1 MKYRLMKQG
10 GNRYVLIDP
19 DGIMV
24 DITDAISAKKEP
36 ENKYSEEAETKN
48 EYVTRKELENIFE
61 YLSKEKEKQ
70 EDFIRDFIDLLG
82 SYL

>member
-36 ENKYSEEAETKN
+36 ENKYSEETDTKS
-48 EYVTRKELENIFE
+48 EYVTRKELENVLE
-61 YLSKEKEKQ
+61 YLTMEHEKK
-70 EDFIRDFIDLLG
+70 EDFVRDLMDLLE

>member
-24 DITDAISAKKEP
+24 DITDAISPKKEL

>member
-1 MKYRLMKQG
+1 MKQG

-24 DITDAISAKKEP
+24 DITDAISPKKEL